1 MLQYLIMMDAI
12 IDIMVSMA
20 KRQQFL
26 IKLGFNFFHPC
37 IIQLIKPLKYKYA
50 HNEQDNRRNRHPHTK
65 SIKCVLCL
73 YRSRGIQST
82 TSPARNTATPDAS
95 FTVNVCIEKM
105 TDSSLVPFITSP

>member
-1 MLQYLIMMDAI
+1 MNAWALFVFVYNSTD
-12 IDIMVSMA
+12 S
-20 KRQQFL
+20 KQFL

-65 SIKCVLCL
+65 SIKCILCL
-73 YRSRGIQST
+73 YRSRGIQMN
-82 TSPARNTATPDAS
+82 PARNTATPDAS